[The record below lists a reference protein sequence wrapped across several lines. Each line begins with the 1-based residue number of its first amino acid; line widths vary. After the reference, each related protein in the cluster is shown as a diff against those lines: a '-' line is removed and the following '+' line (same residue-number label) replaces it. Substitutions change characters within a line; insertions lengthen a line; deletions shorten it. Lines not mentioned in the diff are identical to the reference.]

1 MRLFNL
7 DNKLF
12 LPICLMFITL
22 LPLGCGESDLF
33 DEQGGRYVFD
43 LIITDG
49 DESNTQ
55 DIDLTRDDDCDDDGT
70 PDDPELYTQVYGD
83 ITVSVAPD
91 APGLTLLRYTVNYY
105 PALSLDDN
113 GVWQNPPPI
122 PSQSP
127 LITSEF
133 VDSGQTATQR
143 IIIMTF
149 DTKGF
154 VVANFPASL
163 FSALYTIEVEV
174 VYENYEGNEETYRF
188 YKDVTMSFFDR
199 C

>member
-12 LPICLMFITL
+12 LPICLMFIAL
-22 LPLGCGESDLF
+22 LLFGCGGSDLF

-43 LIITDG
+43 LNITDG
-49 DESNTQ
+49 DESDTQ
-55 DIDLTRDDDCDDDGT
+55 DIDLTRDLDCDDDGT
-70 PDDPELYTQVYGD
+70 ADDPETYTQVYGD
-83 ITVSVAPD
+83 ISVSVAPD

-133 VDSGQTATQR
+133 VDSGQTATER

-149 DTKGF
+149 DTKGY
-154 VVANFPASL
+154 VVANFPAAL

>member
-1 MRLFNL
+1 
-7 DNKLF
+7 
-12 LPICLMFITL
+12 
-22 LPLGCGESDLF
+22 
-33 DEQGGRYVFD
+33 
-43 LIITDG
+43 
-49 DESNTQ
+49 
-55 DIDLTRDDDCDDDGT
+55 
-70 PDDPELYTQVYGD
+70 
-83 ITVSVAPD
+83 
-91 APGLTLLRYTVNYY
+91 LLRYTVNYY
-105 PALSLDDN
+105 PAPSLDDN
-113 GVWQNPPPI
+113 GVWQDPPPI

-133 VDSGQTATQR
+133 VDSGQTGTQR

-149 DTKGF
+149 DTKGY

>member
-12 LPICLMFITL
+12 LPICLMFIAL

-70 PDDPELYTQVYGD
+70 PDDPETIY
-83 ITVSVAPD
+83 
-91 APGLTLLRYTVNYY
+91 PGVR
-105 PALSLDDN
+105 
-113 GVWQNPPPI
+113 
-122 PSQSP
+122 
-127 LITSEF
+127 
-133 VDSGQTATQR
+133 
-143 IIIMTF
+143 
-149 DTKGF
+149 
-154 VVANFPASL
+154 
-163 FSALYTIEVEV
+163 
-174 VYENYEGNEETYRF
+174 
-188 YKDVTMSFFDR
+188 
-199 C
+199 

>member
-105 PALSLDDN
+105 PAPSLDDN

-133 VDSGQTATQR
+133 VDSGQTGTQR

-174 VYENYEGNEETYRF
+174 VYENYEAM
-188 YKDVTMSFFDR
+188 KDV
-199 C
+199 